1 MDPRLDYGIHLNKVE
16 RRHKDKSMNRQMWI
30 VFIAWISFSLLVIVF
45 AIIYVVI
52 GQLDANANSL
62 ATIINTLQNP
72 LRM

>member
-1 MDPRLDYGIHLNKVE
+1 
-16 RRHKDKSMNRQMWI
+16 MNRQMWI

-52 GQLDANANSL
+52 GQLAANANSL